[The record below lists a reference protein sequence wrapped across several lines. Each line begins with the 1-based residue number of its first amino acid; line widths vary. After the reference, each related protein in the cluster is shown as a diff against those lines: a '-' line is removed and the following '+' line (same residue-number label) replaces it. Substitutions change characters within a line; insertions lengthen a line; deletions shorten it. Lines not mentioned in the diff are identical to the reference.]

1 MSYEN
6 LRVDV
11 HALMM
16 NFSSIRELDELSDD
30 DKCLVLMAE
39 SKQKLT
45 SDVMIELGISDES
58 MMDSILELNQ
68 AIIKKALLLIQRRN
82 IALKYVD
89 VTEGSVFY
97 SILEEE
103 LVQYKNLQKKFCN
116 LRVADSTP
124 VNRRIRVKNLF

>member
-1 MSYEN
+1 MSYDD

-11 HALMM
+11 NALMM
-16 NFSSIRELDELSDD
+16 NFSSIREFDGLSDD
-30 DKCLVLMAE
+30 DKCLVLLAE

-45 SDVMIELGISDES
+45 SDVMIELNISDES
-58 MMDSILELNQ
+58 TMDSILELNQ
-68 AIIKKALLLIQRRN
+68 AMIKKALLLIQRRN

-124 VNRRIRVKNLF
+124 VKRRTTIKTLF